1 MLKAGSVD
9 IKQLN
14 SEYGIADQLKF
25 IEGEGGLPLIVV
37 SNQRASALIS
47 LHGGQILSFKP
58 TGETEDLLFLSSKSL
73 YADGKAIRGGI
84 PVCWPWFGPD
94 PKGLQRPNHGFV
106 RSHSWTVL
114 NTAATDTE
122 TKVSLQF
129 LESYKKEKTWKQPFT
144 LTLEITAGK
153 SLNLKLI
160 TLNTGDKAFSIT
172 QAFHSY
178 FYVGDIDK
186 VEVLGLAGYEYFDK
200 LDQGTQKRQADA
212 VIVEEEVDRIY
223 TDVKNDV
230 TINDR
235 SLNRRIE
242 ISSPGNETIVVW
254 NPWLN
259 GSKKIADLNEQ
270 DYKQFICVET
280 GNIAFDL
287 IQISPGEEYGLETS
301 FKILRD

>member
-1 MLKAGSVD
+1 MD
-9 IKQLN
+9 IVQLN
-14 SEYGIADQLKF
+14 RDFGITDQLKF
-25 IEGEGGLPLIVV
+25 IEGESGLPLIVI
-37 SNQRASALIS
+37 SNQSASALIS
-47 LHGGQILSFKP
+47 LHGGQILSFKLI
-58 TGETEDLLFLSSKSL
+58 GESEDLLFLSSKSL

-114 NTAATDTE
+114 NTATTDTE

-153 SLNLKLI
+153 SLSLKLI
-160 TLNTGDKAFSIT
+160 TRNTGDKAFSIT

-178 FYVGDIDK
+178 FNVGDIDK
-186 VEVLGLAGYEYFDK
+186 VEVQGLAGYEYFDK
-200 LDQGTQKRQADA
+200 LDQGTQKRQVDA

-230 TINDR
+230 TINDL
-235 SLNRRIE
+235 SLNRRIQ
-242 ISSPGNETIVVW
+242 IASPGNETIVVW

-259 GSKKIADLNEQ
+259 GSKKITDLKEQ

-287 IQISPGEEYGLETS
+287 IQISPGEEYCLETN

>member
-1 MLKAGSVD
+1 MD
-9 IKQLN
+9 INQLN
-14 SEYGIADQLKF
+14 SEFGIAGRLKF
-25 IEGEGGLPLIVV
+25 IEGNGGLPLIAIN
-37 SNQRASALIS
+37 NQCASALIS
-47 LHGGQILSFKP
+47 LHGGQVLSFKLI
-58 TGETEDLLFLSSKSL
+58 EQTEDLLFLSGKSL
-73 YADGKAIRGGI
+73 YADEKAIRGGI

-114 NTAATDTE
+114 NTATTDTE

-144 LTLEITAGK
+144 LTLEITVGK
-153 SLNLKLI
+153 SLGLKLM
-160 TLNTGDKAFSIT
+160 TRNTGDKAFSIT

-200 LDQGTQKRQADA
+200 LDQGTQKQQIDA

-230 TINDR
+230 IINDR

-270 DYKQFICVET
+270 DYRHFVCVET

-287 IQISPGEEYGLETS
+287 IQIPPDEEYSLVTT
-301 FKILRD
+301 FNILRD